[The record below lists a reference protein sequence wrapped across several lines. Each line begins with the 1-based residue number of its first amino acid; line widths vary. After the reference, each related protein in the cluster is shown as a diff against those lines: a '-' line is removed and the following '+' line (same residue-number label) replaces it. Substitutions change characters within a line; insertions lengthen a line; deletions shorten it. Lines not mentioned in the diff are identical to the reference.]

1 MYLLDCLCLC
11 CGFKVNQI
19 YVDLFMYLIFVCF
32 TGYQDCRFWDP
43 INLYTGNTTT
53 CLCLSQNKGLCF
65 HSLLLLFSLR
75 AFLLS
80 WASRLVVVIMV
91 CDIVSHCFC
100 LILVKILTHQKVTW
114 EISHFF
120 HCSCISYAHW
130 ILMVY
135 SEGGASWS
143 WSYGSSIY
151 NTKVVSSNPADGEV
165 YSIQHYGINFVSDL
179 WQVGSFLC
187 LLRFPPPIKLTARI

>member
-1 MYLLDCLCLC
+1 MKTEENIISFVPIVVSLFISMLYNLTIISHQILLSLDTSLLTTYIYLTVYV

-65 HSLLLLFSLR
+65 HSLLLLFSLC

-114 EISHFF
+114 
-120 HCSCISYAHW
+120 
-130 ILMVY
+130 
-135 SEGGASWS
+135 
-143 WSYGSSIY
+143 
-151 NTKVVSSNPADGEV
+151 
-165 YSIQHYGINFVSDL
+165 
-179 WQVGSFLC
+179 
-187 LLRFPPPIKLTARI
+187 